1 MSILGKSQASLLIL
15 LPSQN
20 WIVTLTERTELG
32 PYAKLCKTPEN
43 LGRGGKKSA
52 FYTLKNCY
60 TLLTWHLFQSTFKD
74 SYVCKV
80 VG

>member
-43 LGRGGKKSA
+43 LGRGKKKCILHPEKLLHIVDLA
-52 FYTLKNCY
+52 FISK
-60 TLLTWHLFQSTFKD
+60 HF
-74 SYVCKV
+74 
-80 VG
+80 

>member
-1 MSILGKSQASLLIL
+1 MSVLGKSQASLLIL

-43 LGRGGKKSA
+43 LGRGKNIA
-52 FYTLKNCY
+52 FYTLKNSY
-60 TLLTWHLFQSTFKD
+60 TLLTWHLFQSAFKD